1 MNSARAIRLVFAR
14 ELKARMLTKAN
25 IISLAIMLALIL
37 GGTITASILKDRS
50 NTVPTVHIAL
60 DASAADLASYL
71 TTTAQQSGVELQ
83 LTTTTEAEA
92 RAILDGTASKNGAI
106 NTGAPTA
113 TPAPTTTGATPP
125 KLEAFVG
132 GTASSPVVI
141 VGNPND
147 SRLHG
152 IIAGAL
158 QTRALDGAVKAM
170 GGNLSSITAALAQAQ
185 PTFESIGKTDAQK
198 YGPAYGVA
206 MVATIL
212 LLITLITSAQM
223 IAMGVVEEKSSRV
236 VEILLATI
244 RPTQLLTGKI
254 LGVGAYGLFQTA
266 FLGSALTGSL
276 VALGLVDSIPINLG
290 WTLALLVMWFVL
302 GYTIFALL
310 FGAFA
315 SLVSRQEDIGAV
327 TTPLTLLVVGPYYLA
342 VFLIPSQPDSTL
354 VRVLSDIPIF
364 APFMMPMRVALGT
377 VPGWEMALA
386 IALAVA
392 TIPAVVWVAARMYQR
407 GILHMGG
414 RLKFSEALRSKA

>member
-1 MNSARAIRLVFAR
+1 MNAARAIRLVFAR

-37 GGTITASILKDRS
+37 GGTITAAVIKDRS
-50 NTVPTVHIAL
+50 NTVPTVNIAL
-60 DASAADLASYL
+60 DAAAADLGPYL
-71 TTTAQQSGVELQ
+71 TTTAKQSGVELT
-83 LTTTTEAEA
+83 LTTTTEADA
-92 RAILDGTASKNGAI
+92 RAILHGT
-106 NTGAPTA
+106 APTA
-113 TPAPTTTGATPP
+113 TGATPP
-125 KLEAFVG
+125 KLDAFVG
-132 GTASSPVVI
+132 GAASSPVVI

-152 IIAGAL
+152 IISGAL

-170 GGNLSSITAALAQAQ
+170 GGNLSAITNALAQAQ

-276 VALGLVDSIPINLG
+276 VALGLVGSIPINLG
-290 WTLALLVMWFVL
+290 WTLALLVMWFIL
-302 GYTIFALL
+302 GYAIFALL

-327 TTPLTLLVVGPYYLA
+327 TTPLTLLVLGPYYLA
-342 VFLIPSQPDSTL
+342 VFLIPTQPDSTL
-354 VRVLSDIPIF
+354 VRVLSDVPLF

-377 VPGWEMALA
+377 VPAWEMGLAVALA
-386 IALAVA
+386 IA
-392 TIPAVVWVAARMYQR
+392 TIPAVVWIAARMYQR

-414 RLKFSEALRSKA
+414 RLKFSEALGKAS

>member
-1 MNSARAIRLVFAR
+1 MNAARAIRLVFAR

-37 GGTITASILKDRS
+37 GGTITAAVIKDRS
-50 NTVPTVHIAL
+50 NAVPTVNIAL
-60 DASAADLASYL
+60 DAAAADLGPYL
-71 TTTAQQSGVELQ
+71 TTTAKQSGVELT
-83 LTTTTEAEA
+83 LTTTTEADA
-92 RAILDGTASKNGAI
+92 RAILHGT
-106 NTGAPTA
+106 APTA
-113 TPAPTTTGATPP
+113 TGATPP
-125 KLEAFVG
+125 KLDAFVG
-132 GTASSPVVI
+132 GAASSPVVI

-152 IIAGAL
+152 IISGAL

-170 GGNLSSITAALAQAQ
+170 GGNLSAITNALAQAQ

-276 VALGLVDSIPINLG
+276 VALGLVGSIPINLG
-290 WTLALLVMWFVL
+290 WTLALLVMWFIL
-302 GYTIFALL
+302 GYAIFALL

-327 TTPLTLLVVGPYYLA
+327 TTPLTLLVLGPYYLA
-342 VFLIPSQPDSTL
+342 VFLIPTQPDSTL
-354 VRVLSDIPIF
+354 VRVLSDVPLF

-377 VPGWEMALA
+377 VPAWEMGLAVALA
-386 IALAVA
+386 IA
-392 TIPAVVWVAARMYQR
+392 TIPAVVWIAARMYQR

-414 RLKFSEALRSKA
+414 RLKFSEALGKAS